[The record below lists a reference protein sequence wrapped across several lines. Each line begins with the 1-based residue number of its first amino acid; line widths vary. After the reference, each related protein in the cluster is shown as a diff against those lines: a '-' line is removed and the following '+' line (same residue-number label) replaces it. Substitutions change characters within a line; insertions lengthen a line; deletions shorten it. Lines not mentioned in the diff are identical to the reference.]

1 MRAPRKHHRSPMGLP
16 WDSHV
21 VVAVV
26 VVVVVVI
33 VVVVVFTQNRSSTL
47 RHQQYT
53 QCQS

>member
-21 VVAVV
+21 VVVV